1 MLLSSS
7 PKAEVVAIK
16 KDSNTVESNNSTA
29 EVEAE
34 VLSGRTVL
42 GYPERIIPPQP
53 VTACGCNGEP
63 AATRIQLAT
72 GSHKRYPRNDS
83 LLADGRERFRARVQ
97 DNCPAC
103 HRPLEADPVEVQVR
117 EQVLDRIAFD
127 LLKKAIRDCR
137 TLTGCLDEEEIKL

>member
-7 PKAEVVAIK
+7 PKAEVAVK
-16 KDSNTVESNNSTA
+16 KISNSENINNSTA
-29 EVEAE
+29 VEVE
-34 VLSGRTVL
+34 VLSGRTIL

-83 LLADGRERFRARVQ
+83 LLSDGRERFRARVQ